1 MVFPQLVHLCI
12 LIFLMEKI
20 VLIFG
25 QECPNQ
31 CRCQNSRVKCHRLQ
45 TFPRLGFPGNTTK
58 IAFDHADLDEIP
70 TSAFRGLSSV
80 VAVEFTE
87 CSISSIAVNAF
98 SEVVSLRNLRFEIC
112 TIGHIHR
119 HAFATTGRRLKIEFS
134 KSIIRYIHSFAFF
147 AIAGANKMSWK
158 QSQIFNLLSN
168 AFYNVTGLKK
178 LSFDDCEMTVHA
190 AAFGEIHALQELR
203 IRRTYFNTLACNGVT
218 ALFKATNVYL
228 SRNSIN
234 CDCGI
239 EWVKQEVPGQSFKRF
254 LETTTCKRP
263 GEYKNVT
270 METVLSNARVWCETE
285 HRNHKTSCL
294 SNATLSEAFTNVA
307 TSCVRHYVHLSF
319 FYGCCMIFL
328 FCLLSIENM

>member
-1 MVFPQLVHLCI
+1 MMFPHLIHLSI
-12 LIFLMEKI
+12 LIFVMEKE
-20 VLIFG
+20 VLVCG

-70 TSAFRGLSSV
+70 ANAFQGLSSL

-98 SEVVSLRNLRFEIC
+98 SEVMSLRNLRFEIC
-112 TIGHIHR
+112 TIGNIHQ
-119 HAFATTGRRLKIEFS
+119 HAFAITVRRLKIEFS

-158 QSQIFNLLSN
+158 QSQIFNLLPN
-168 AFYNVTGLKK
+168 AFYNVTDLKK
-178 LSFDDCEMTVHA
+178 LSFDDCELTVYA
-190 AAFGEIHALQELR
+190 TAFGEIRALQELR

-218 ALFKATNVYL
+218 ELFKATNVYL

-239 EWVKQEVPGQSFKRF
+239 EWVNQEVPDQSFKRF
-254 LETTTCKRP
+254 LETTTC
-263 GEYKNVT
+263 N
-270 METVLSNARVWCETE
+270 
-285 HRNHKTSCL
+285 
-294 SNATLSEAFTNVA
+294 
-307 TSCVRHYVHLSF
+307 
-319 FYGCCMIFL
+319 
-328 FCLLSIENM
+328 

>member
-1 MVFPQLVHLCI
+1 MMFPHLIHLSI
-12 LIFLMEKI
+12 LIFVMEKE
-20 VLIFG
+20 VLVCG

-45 TFPRLGFPGNTTK
+45 TFPHLGFPGNTTK

-70 TSAFRGLSSV
+70 TSAFQGLSSL

-98 SEVVSLRNLRFEIC
+98 SEVMSLRNLRFEIC
-112 TIGHIHR
+112 TIGNIHQ
-119 HAFATTGRRLKIEFS
+119 HAFAITGRRLKIEFS

-158 QSQIFNLLSN
+158 QSQIFNLLPN
-168 AFYNVTGLKK
+168 AFYNVTDLKK
-178 LSFDDCEMTVHA
+178 LSFDDCEMTVYA
-190 AAFGEIHALQELR
+190 RAFGEIRALQELR
-203 IRRTYFNTLACNGVT
+203 IIRTYFNTLACNGVT
-218 ALFKATNVYL
+218 ELFKATNVYL

-239 EWVKQEVPGQSFKRF
+239 EWVNQEEPDQSFKRF

-270 METVLSNARVWCETE
+270 METVLSNERAWCATE
-285 HRNHKTSCL
+285 HRNHKTTCS
-294 SNATLSEAFTNVA
+294 SNATLPEAFINVA
-307 TSCVRHYVHLSF
+307 SSCVKYKHSRSMLL
-319 FYGCCMIFL
+319 YGL
-328 FCLLSIENM
+328 FVLIIIEH